1 MKNYLVNGEPWQVA
15 AARAILSAAI
25 VGGLAFLAVW
35 SQSDDGKTLAI
46 AGLTPA
52 LTTLATRL
60 GLEGAVDSRR
70 K

>member
-1 MKNYLVNGEPWQVA
+1 MKNYLINGEPWQVA
-15 AARAILSAAI
+15 AARAAFAACI

-35 SQSDDGKTLAI
+35 SQTTDLRVLTI

-60 GLEGAVDSRR
+60 GIEGAVDSR
-70 K
+70 KK